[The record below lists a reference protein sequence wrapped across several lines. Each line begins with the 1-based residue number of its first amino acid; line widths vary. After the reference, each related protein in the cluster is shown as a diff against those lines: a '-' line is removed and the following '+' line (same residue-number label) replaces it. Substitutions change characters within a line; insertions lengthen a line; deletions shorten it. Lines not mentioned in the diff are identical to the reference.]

1 MNHEGMKFSLVSRE
15 LIADSIEAVVHGL
28 AYDGLIGFGGC
39 DKTLPG
45 VMMGMIRCNVP
56 SIFIYGG
63 SALPGRF
70 EGKTLT
76 VLDSSR
82 RSAAS

>member
-1 MNHEGMKFSLVSRE
+1 MNHEGMKFSLFSRE
-15 LIADSIEAVVHGL
+15 LIADFIEAVVHGL
-28 AYDGLIGFGGC
+28 AYDALIGFGGC
-39 DKTLPG
+39 DSSPG

-70 EGKTLT
+70 RGKTLT
-76 VLDSSR
+76 VLDFTKRWAPS
-82 RSAAS
+82 

>member
-1 MNHEGMKFSLVSRE
+1 MM
-15 LIADSIEAVVHGL
+15 DDPL
-28 AYDGLIGFGGC
+28 A
-39 DKTLPG
+39 
-45 VMMGMIRCNVP
+45 NVP

-76 VLDSSR
+76 VLDSYEAAR
-82 RSAAS
+82 RLS